1 MLRLLM
7 TTLLS
12 LPLVTYADHHA
23 MPENVVVEIYECM
36 LNEGS
41 GLQDVIAYAR
51 SDFNA
56 WAEAEDINARTFI
69 WEPVAITPPYHEAEL
84 RWINY
89 FPTWADYHKANKA
102 WTKPENAKNPKAIAA
117 MTTCE
122 KPVFATSKPVTAMP
136 SGAPQKPLIVGVC
149 QLNEGATMN
158 DATTYLSDARM
169 QAMNKALGLNNGMM
183 LWAPG
188 FGLNPEFDFLQIIA
202 GTDTDM
208 MGLFDAVR
216 TGAAR
221 KAQMAFNDQPAPMSC
236 HWDLS
241 TSHQVRI

>member
-1 MLRLLM
+1 
-7 TTLLS
+7 
-12 LPLVTYADHHA
+12 
-23 MPENVVVEIYECM
+23 
-36 LNEGS
+36 
-41 GLQDVIAYAR
+41 
-51 SDFNA
+51 
-56 WAEAEDINARTFI
+56 
-69 WEPVAITPPYHEAEL
+69 
-84 RWINY
+84 
-89 FPTWADYHKANKA
+89 
-102 WTKPENAKNPKAIAA
+102 

-122 KPVFATSKPVTAMP
+122 KPVFAKSKPVTSMP

-149 QLNEGATMN
+149 ELNEGASMSN
-158 DATTYLSDARM
+158 ATTYLSDARM
-169 QAMNKALGLNNGMM
+169 QAMNKALGLNNDLM